1 MITLKSPRE
10 IEEMAKSGAILAGM
24 HIGLREIIKPGISSW
39 EIEKFARKYFKEHGA
54 TVWTSQG
61 NGKKK
66 YYYISVAGASC
77 RISSWFYDWLLSSST
92 RRHSFSSVI
101 KGNTVKQYQSLS
113 F

>member
-54 TVWTSQG
+54 IAEQIGFEGYNTQR
-61 NGKKK
+61 
-66 YYYISVAGASC
+66 ASA
-77 RISSWFYDWLLSSST
+77 ST
-92 RRHSFSSVI
+92 MKFAMVFHER
-101 KGNTVKQYQSLS
+101 T
-113 F
+113 

>member
-1 MITLKSPRE
+1 MS
-10 IEEMAKSGAILAGM
+10 
-24 HIGLREIIKPGISSW
+24 IKLEYMSLN
-39 EIEKFARKYFKEHGA
+39 YFKEHGA

-77 RISSWFYDWLLSSST
+77 RISNWFYDWLLSSST

-101 KGNTVKQYQSLS
+101 KGDTVKHYQSLS

>member
-1 MITLKSPRE
+1 MAGHPVGGSG
-10 IEEMAKSGAILAGM
+10 IEAVAGKEFPGAVDGDDA
-24 HIGLREIIKPGISSW
+24 PV
-39 EIEKFARKYFKEHGA
+39 KEHGA